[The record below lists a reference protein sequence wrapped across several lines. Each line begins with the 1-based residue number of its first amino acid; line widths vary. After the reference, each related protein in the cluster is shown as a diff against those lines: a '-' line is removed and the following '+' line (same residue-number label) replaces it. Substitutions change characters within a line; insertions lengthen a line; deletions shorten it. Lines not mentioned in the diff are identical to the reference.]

1 MTNYL
6 LNAIIIIGIVFFIK
20 LLFNQNK
27 NEKKKVN
34 KEPNKPIISDK
45 NKWLYPT
52 DEFGK
57 MEKGT
62 EYESKHY
69 ENKNR

>member
-1 MTNYL
+1 MNSYL
-6 LNAIIIIGIVFFIK
+6 LNAIIVIGIVYFIK

-27 NEKKKVN
+27 NEKKVT
-34 KEPNKPIISDK
+34 KEPKKPIISDK

-62 EYESKHY
+62 EYESKPY
-69 ENKNR
+69 ESKNR

>member
-1 MTNYL
+1 MNSYL
-6 LNAIIIIGIVFFIK
+6 LNAIIVIGIIYLIK

-27 NEKKKVN
+27 NEKKVT
-34 KEPNKPIISDK
+34 KEPKKPIISDK

-62 EYESKHY
+62 EYESKPY
-69 ENKNR
+69 ESKNR

>member
-1 MTNYL
+1 MNSYL
-6 LNAIIIIGIVFFIK
+6 LNAIIVIGIVFFIK
-20 LLFNQNK
+20 LLFNK
-27 NEKKKVN
+27 NEKKVT

-62 EYESKHY
+62 EYESKPY

>member
-1 MTNYL
+1 MNSYL
-6 LNAIIIIGIVFFIK
+6 LNAIIVIGIVFFIK

-27 NEKKKVN
+27 NEKKVTT
-34 KEPNKPIISDK
+34 EPNKPIISDK

-62 EYESKHY
+62 EYESKSY